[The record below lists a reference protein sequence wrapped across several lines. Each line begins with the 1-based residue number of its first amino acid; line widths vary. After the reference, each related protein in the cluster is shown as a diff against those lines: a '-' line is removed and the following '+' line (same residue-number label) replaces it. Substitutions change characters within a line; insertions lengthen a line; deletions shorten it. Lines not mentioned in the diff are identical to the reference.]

1 MSLGPVNSRPKP
13 SPYSPLPLRISSQ
26 IPQKHHQA
34 REVFLGVTECVE
46 PAECIWGRA
55 QVVRP
60 DRLADTPGTDVY
72 ICEYEYDEKWKVR
85 PGAWCKRPGGSKV
98 AGCMLSCWE

>member
-1 MSLGPVNSRPKP
+1 M
-13 SPYSPLPLRISSQ
+13 
-26 IPQKHHQA
+26 
-34 REVFLGVTECVE
+34 FLGVTECAE

-85 PGAWCKRPGGSKV
+85 AGAGGAGHGRPKT
-98 AGCMLSCWE
+98 AGWMLSCCGVGTCLA